1 MINHGTFKKKLLWF
15 LKAHWFS
22 WNIFSVPS
30 VQLRFSEESM
40 EHPTGSG
47 STPPLP
53 FLCDWMWNKTPWIC
67 NCQKKGK
74 AVHWICS
81 GSDNYSAADYS
92 CWCVS
97 RMFICGSFSKGRF
110 FFVTIQYKNS
120 SSVTS
125 HTACTLL
132 NLTVI
137 SFFLTDAF
145 NIISLDSITNYYRLV
160 QSTSK
165 WPVKSLTAFHSNKR
179 KLIGVCCGI
188 WHPKTSIVAGLFSI
202 NSSAMWTSWRQK

>member
-1 MINHGTFKKKLLWF
+1 
-15 LKAHWFS
+15 
-22 WNIFSVPS
+22 
-30 VQLRFSEESM
+30 M
-40 EHPTGSG
+40 EQPTGSG

-53 FLCDWMWNKTPWIC
+53 FLCDWMWNKIPWIC

-74 AVHWICS
+74 LFTGSAVALTAILLLIT
-81 GSDNYSAADYS
+81 AAD
-92 CWCVS
+92 V
-97 RMFICGSFSKGRF
+97 FICGSFSKGRF

-160 QSTSK
+160 NGLHPDKVRYCISQQQEKADWSML
-165 WPVKSLTAFHSNKR
+165 WHLTPLNQYSCRLVFH
-179 KLIGVCCGI
+179 
-188 WHPKTSIVAGLFSI
+188 
-202 NSSAMWTSWRQK
+202 